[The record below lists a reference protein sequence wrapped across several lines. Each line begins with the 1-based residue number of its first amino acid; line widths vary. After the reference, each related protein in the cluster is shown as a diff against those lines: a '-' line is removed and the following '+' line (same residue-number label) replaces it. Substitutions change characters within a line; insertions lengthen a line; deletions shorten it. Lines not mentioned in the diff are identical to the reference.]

1 MRYWVY
7 INDKVEGPFE
17 EDKLVTL
24 NGFTPD
30 TLICTETTNGANQEW
45 VKASTVFEFDPL
57 ESTITRTLPTPEE
70 LNTAVN
76 PAAGQT
82 DPNLTQALKDAHAA
96 SQDSAPAAQA
106 ANGDALSLI
115 LAKLDSLTHEIESLK
130 GKMEEVIT
138 ATSAVQAAQAAA
150 PAQAPQT
157 VREALAAAP
166 ADDSGVNTI
175 TLTNRDIHQDITEDS
190 IPSTETLTNHAESV
204 VAQGG
209 TTEDKPLDFLQG
221 MDLDMPDTASAMP
234 AQPEPVAAA
243 EEPKNFST
251 PTEISLSSQGE
262 EEVVLRSALDSLYG
276 ASLQQEQS
284 EKEKES
290 TFQDLLNP
298 RNLKQDT
305 PAEKPTE
312 EQKEAI
318 ISQFTGAE
326 HKDFIAEALAEAEK
340 EEKAQKD
347 DSSIKKA
354 AAAAGLAAAGIA
366 AGVALS
372 AQNDTPA
379 QEVHEDLTPL
389 TPEQEA
395 SIRTDLPQEPLNE
408 VPTLPVGEEKPT
420 LDMGETEAPA
430 LAVAPEE
437 QPQLQAV
444 EPSAEPHTVETKEE
458 PVQEPPQA
466 AGALPELAGLGG
478 AAPSAQETP
487 AAQTEKT
494 EQEDAFQELV
504 PESNQVQNNEP
515 INPNDAGL
523 INADDLKN
531 AQDPSADNT
540 PAEPVFSE
548 PEKISASEDNGEP
561 QAIPSLGDMPEKA
574 QPAQAAQEQQ
584 EQEDAPAELVP
595 QTHLEQTE
603 VPTVDAVPTVEPAAE
618 QEAEKTTTQAEYSPN
633 DLTEIELKEG
643 STYLISDFVPPAET
657 KDFAAAAQAAMEK
670 SKADLAATATKT
682 TSFVEE
688 VVPSAQNKQ
697 PADVATPETT
707 TTEQTATEPENAVAG
722 ADVTVSQ
729 IILENTIKTKR
740 GASLDLKT
748 VPMVKDPADSQ
759 RLDLGDTE
767 LQDIN
772 TQHDVKS
779 ADFAPAAG
787 KNKMVVL
794 GGLLVV
800 VLIAI
805 YAGLA
810 YLQLLPNSINFIN
823 PKQARTEQE
832 QTEQMNE
839 MLPTAPAPQAAPQ
852 VNPVNAA
859 LSEVKNYMLPN
870 GMTLEQFIAARHPNA
885 GTMTE
890 WSISTAVDPDNYS
903 VMVKVPPENPQSFK
917 LSYRFN
923 YNTETKTLEPTI
935 SDSKNLLMS
944 AGVGQA
950 APVAQQP
957 AQMPYQQAQPA
968 QAYNQPQPRP
978 MAANQAVN
986 PQVAQQQ
993 RMPQQQVAQQRPMQR
1008 TAAKQR
1014 RPVQRPAR

>member
-24 NGFTPD
+24 AGFTPD

-57 ESTITRTLPTPEE
+57 ESTITRALPTPEE

-82 DPNLTQALKDAHAA
+82 DPNLTKALKDAHAA
-96 SQDSAPAAQA
+96 SQGSTPEAQP
-106 ANGDALSLI
+106 ANGDALALI
-115 LAKLDSLTHEIESLK
+115 LAKLDSLTQEIEGLK
-130 GKMEEVIT
+130 TKMEEVIT
-138 ATSAVQAAQAAA
+138 ATSVAQSAHVAA

-157 VREALAAAP
+157 VREALGTIP

-175 TLTNRDIHQDITEDS
+175 TLTNRDINQDITDDS
-190 IPSTETLTNHAESV
+190 IPSTETLTNHAENV

-221 MDLDMPDTASAMP
+221 MDLAMP
-234 AQPEPVAAA
+234 ETDNTPAPQPEVFTSVKEEKAAVAPA
-243 EEPKNFST
+243 
-251 PTEISLSSQGE
+251 EISLSAQGE

-298 RNLKQDT
+298 NNLKKTSQTD
-305 PAEKPTE
+305 EKPSA

-318 ISQFTGAE
+318 ISQFAGTE

-340 EEKAQKD
+340 EEKAKED
-347 DSSIKKA
+347 DSSVKKA
-354 AAAAGLAAAGIA
+354 AAAAGLVAAGLA
-366 AGVALS
+366 AGTALS
-372 AQNDTPA
+372 AQDETPA
-379 QEVHEDLTPL
+379 QEIKEDLTPL

-408 VPTLPVGEEKPT
+408 VPTLPAGEEKPS
-420 LDMGETEAPA
+420 LDMGEEAPS
-430 LAVAPEE
+430 L
-437 QPQLQAV
+437 AV
-444 EPSAEPHTVETKEE
+444 EPEPAPQETPAPQQAQAE
-458 PVQEPPQA
+458 PVQEQPQA
-466 AGALPELAGLGG
+466 AGALPGLAGLD
-478 AAPSAQETP
+478 ADIASPAQANTPDEQTSAE
-487 AAQTEKT
+487 EKDNT
-494 EQEDAFQELV
+494 FQELV
-504 PESNQVQNNEP
+504 PGSQVDQNNAP

-523 INADDLKN
+523 INENDLKH
-531 AQDPSADNT
+531 ATEPAADMPT
-540 PAEPVFSE
+540 EPVFS
-548 PEKISASEDNGEP
+548 AP
-561 QAIPSLGDMPEKA
+561 QTAVSTPADAPQTIPSIGEMSEKA
-574 QPAQAAQEQQ
+574 AAAQVVQ
-584 EQEDAPAELVP
+584 EQEEKDDAPAELVP
-595 QTHLEQTE
+595 QAQPEETKAAT
-603 VPTVDAVPTVEPAAE
+603 AVPSVESAPVAE
-618 QEAEKTTTQAEYSPN
+618 TPVQEAEKTTTQAEYTPN

-670 SKADLAATATKT
+670 SKADLAATT
-682 TSFVEE
+682 TQSSTFIEE
-688 VVPSAQNKQ
+688 VVPAAKNKQ
-697 PADVATPETT
+697 PAELASGT
-707 TTEQTATEPENAVAG
+707 TATAEVAAPAPENPVPG

-779 ADFAPAAG
+779 ADFAPVSG

-823 PKQARTEQE
+823 PKQARTQQE

-839 MLPTAPAPQAAPQ
+839 MLPAAPAPQAVPQ
-852 VNPVNAA
+852 VNPTDAV
-859 LSEVKNYMLPN
+859 LSEVKNYTLPN
-870 GMTLEQFIAARHPNA
+870 GMTLEQLIAARHPNA
-885 GTMTE
+885 GAMME

-923 YNTETKTLEPTI
+923 YNTGTKTLEPTI
-935 SDSKNLLMS
+935 SDSKNLLQS

-950 APVAQQP
+950 APVAQQA
-957 AQMPYQQAQPA
+957 AQMPYQPA
-968 QAYNQPQPRP
+968 QAGTAYNQPQPRQALVNP
-978 MAANQAVN
+978 AANT
-986 PQVAQQQ
+986 QVAQQQ
-993 RMPQQQVAQQRPMQR
+993 RMPQQRAAQRNQAPR
-1008 TAAKQR
+1008 TAQR
-1014 RPVQRPAR
+1014 RAVQRPAR